1 MTIYLPIAEIPVN
14 IFLLLALGGLAGIL
28 AGMFGIGGGFLMTP
42 LLIFI
47 GVPPAVAV
55 ATSSNQI
62 VAASV
67 SGCIAHFR
75 RGNVDIK
82 MGIVLLLGGVV
93 GSSLGVALFAWLK
106 SLGQIDLVISL
117 TYVLFLGTIGT
128 LMAMESFRAIR
139 RIKSGQT
146 APAKKIRALHALP
159 LPFKMK
165 FPRSELEISA
175 LLPLGVGVVAG
186 ILVSLMGI
194 GGGFI
199 MIPAMIYLLGMP
211 TAVVVGTSLFQTIF
225 TTGNVTILQAATTQ
239 TVDVVLAMI
248 LLTGSVIGAQ
258 FGSTLSLKISAEKL
272 RAMLALMVLA
282 VCFKLALGLVLT
294 PAEPYAIMVAE

>member
-82 MGIVLLLGGVV
+82 MGIVLLLGGVL
-93 GSSLGVALFAWLK
+93 GSTLGVALFAWLK
-106 SLGQIDLVISL
+106 SEGQIDLVISL
-117 TYVLFLGTIGT
+117 TYVLFLGTIGV

-139 RIKSGQT
+139 RIKSGQP
-146 APAKKIRALHALP
+146 APVKKIRALHALP

-258 FGSTLSLKISAEKL
+258 FGSTLSLKVSAEKL

-294 PAEPYAIMVAE
+294 PAEPFAIMVAE